1 MLIRLILKTLLVL
14 LVLPAMG
21 LLAFHGGVG
30 GAILAV
36 ILVAIA
42 GFFTKV
48 VLFPALISVGLFSV
62 GVGGLLGGRSGAFL
76 VYFAISAVISS
87 IALWVAASIMSSVVL
102 VGFWPTIGAGA
113 MLSLVT
119 TLFPSTSS
127 QS

>member
-1 MLIRLILKTLLVL
+1 MIFRLIIKTILLL
-14 LVLPAMG
+14 AVLPAMG

-48 VLFPALISVGLFSV
+48 VLFPYLCSVGLLSV
-62 GVGGLLGGRSGAFL
+62 GIGGLLGGSLGAYA
-76 VYFAISAVISS
+76 VYFAISACIQA
-87 IALWVAASIMSSVVL
+87 IALGVAAWFMSSLVL

-119 TLFPSTSS
+119 TLFPRK
-127 QS
+127 